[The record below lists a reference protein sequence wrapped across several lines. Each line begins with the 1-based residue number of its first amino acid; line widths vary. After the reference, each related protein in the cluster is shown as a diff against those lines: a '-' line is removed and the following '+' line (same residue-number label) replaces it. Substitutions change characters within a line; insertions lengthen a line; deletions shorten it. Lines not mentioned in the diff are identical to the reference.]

1 MPEGP
6 PLLPSDKYLAQM
18 LGLSEDEYRFFMAEV
33 RARALEQPAPAVE
46 AGLETLVVISLVA
59 TLISIGLTIAA
70 SFFKPKPVEP
80 ARLTSNNLQ
89 GDTVSNI
96 RRYAPRYGFDAQQD
110 IIQLGDTIPLVY
122 ARRQLIEGTYYGGIR
137 VNLTLLW
144 SQLWS
149 LGGSQL
155 LRAIFLLAE
164 GEIES
169 IDTNGFAIGNN
180 SIGSYDLA
188 NNAANQSGSRITI
201 YFRPN
206 GGRIQPTDRIA
217 GRSAL
222 ADPANAV
229 NAGAL
234 DVYQLRSINGDY
246 KSDFSYATKPS
257 TQTVFGLYSPIGNN
271 LGLRLNPAVRP
282 KVQAQ
287 LKKAN
292 NNGDGEVVCIL
303 DVTADTLRQKQNAFF
318 SSRSGLISGSVA
330 AVGDTCTYRLD
341 ASTDATTTFTASS
354 GGETHDEKCAD
365 VAATVSGRQRTW
377 DDAITVG
384 DMYRIGSALA
394 ICTARNPSDD
404 IFNSDADFLPLG
416 GGTSIEATFTVVRAG
431 QSDFTT
437 TAAITADGKSGTAR
451 KTATNGSHIFR
462 IALGDVSTMR
472 ACRVLEIGIRSGL
485 GVRISGLCNF
495 RDTLTYDETDGKA
508 CYNKQGSIVSSGSVL
523 RVQQYASGTMST
535 SEERYSFFRLYYR
548 ESGTSA
554 EFTML
559 PQCFGVRSITQQN
572 VFNYLRIQ
580 MPQNKRWE
588 FRFEPLSGWEIRNN
602 IAVGNLEILDSR
614 ISTVRT
620 VNDGNGVYITFN
632 GEQVT
637 RSVETFKLASVERTT
652 SMGMSFTD
660 GNSYVDAWGKLAETF
675 VYEEVV
681 SSAGSNAE
689 HEIVYVNEIAENPV
703 VPTYDNLAIV
713 GINARSSVEWQN
725 FSQFSAYVN
734 GGLKVRRLTE
744 NDALGASHLFP
755 DILRDLLL
763 STRYGS
769 GDSITEDQIDTDAFR
784 YAAQWCEQRRY
795 YFDGALVGRQ
805 NLRVWAAD
813 VAAYSLLEFTIK
825 DGKFSLSPAL
835 RFPSEGAVP
844 IKALFTAGNIVE
856 DTFRLEYMDEAD
868 RLPIQASIKWREERA
883 SNDPTNP
890 GLFPTEREFLIREA
904 SGSATDTIE
913 SYDLSD
919 SVTNK
924 AQAIDFGKYVL
935 RMRRV
940 ITHSVKFQT
949 TPDGIT
955 AGLAPGDFIRV
966 AMDVTHY
973 DEFNNGIVTSDGVLV
988 STTPLASGT
997 YDVIA
1002 WSRGSTPP
1010 QDTQLVVNNGFATPK
1025 NIIFAV
1031 KRVDR
1036 QVRTYK
1042 VESISLTENGAI
1054 DIEAVHFPTEANG
1067 TLTLTK
1073 DWDDPAAWVISE

>member
-6 PLLPSDKYLAQM
+6 PLLPSDKYLAQL
-18 LGLSEDEYRFFMAEV
+18 LGLTEDEYRYFMAEV
-33 RARALEQPAPAVE
+33 QANARVQPAPEVE
-46 AGLETLVVISLVA
+46 AGLETLITIAIVA

-70 SFFKPKPVEP
+70 SFFKPKPAEP
-80 ARLTSNNLQ
+80 PRLASRNVQ
-89 GDTVSNI
+89 GDTVNNI

-122 ARRQLIEGTYYGGIR
+122 ARRQLIGGTYYGGIR

-164 GEIES
+164 GEVES

-188 NNAANQSGSRITI
+188 NSAANQSGSRITI

-234 DVYQLRSINGDY
+234 DVFQLRSIDGDY
-246 KSDFSYATKPS
+246 ASDFSYATKPS
-257 TQTVFGLYSPIGNN
+257 TQTTFGLYSPIGNN
-271 LGLRLNPAVRP
+271 LGLRINPQVRP

-287 LKKAN
+287 LKKKN
-292 NNGDGEVVCIL
+292 DQGDAEVVCVL
-303 DVTADTLRQKQNAFF
+303 DITADTLRQKQNALFG
-318 SSRSGLISGSVA
+318 SRSGLISGSVA

-341 ASTDATTTFTASS
+341 ASSDALTTFTASD
-354 GGETHDEKCAD
+354 GGETHNEKCAD

-384 DMYRIGSALA
+384 DLYRIGSALA

-416 GGTSIEATFTVVRAG
+416 GGTSIEATFTVVRG
-431 QSDFTT
+431 GSSDFTT
-437 TAAITADGKSGTAR
+437 TADITASGTSAVAR

-462 IALGDVSTMR
+462 VALGDVSTMR

-485 GVRISGLCNF
+485 GIRISGLCNF
-495 RDTLTYDETDGKA
+495 RDTLTYSETDGKA
-508 CYNKQGSIVSSGSVL
+508 CYNKQGNTISSGSVL
-523 RVQQYASGTMST
+523 KVQQYASGSMSS

-548 ESGTSA
+548 ESGTSQ

-559 PQCFGVRSITQQN
+559 PQCFGVRSITQQS

-580 MPQNKRWE
+580 MPENKRWE

-602 IAVGNLEILDSR
+602 IAVGNLEVLDSR

-632 GEQVT
+632 GEQVA
-637 RSVETFKLASVERTT
+637 RSIETFKLTSVERTS
-652 SMGMSFTD
+652 SMGMSFAD

-675 VYEEVV
+675 IYEEVV

-703 VPTYDNLAIV
+703 IPTYDNLAIV
-713 GINARSSVEWQN
+713 GMNARSSVEWQN
-725 FSQFSAYVN
+725 FSQFSAYVT

-744 NDALGASHLFP
+744 NDTVGCSHLFP
-755 DILRDLLL
+755 DVLRDLLL

-784 YAAQWCEQRRY
+784 YAAQWCEARRY

-883 SNDPTNP
+883 STDPTNP

-904 SGSATDTIE
+904 SGSVTDTIE

-973 DEFNNGIVTSDGVLV
+973 DEFNNGVVTSDGVLV
-988 STTPLASGT
+988 STTPLANGT

-1002 WSRGSTPP
+1002 WTRGSVPP
-1010 QDTQLVVNNGFATPK
+1010 QDTQLVVNNGFATPT

-1036 QVRTYK
+1036 QIRTYK

-1054 DIEAVHFPTEANG
+1054 DIEAVHFPTESNG